1 MRNELVLRVQLW
13 YNKFEICG
21 GETEEPIPKQ
31 VYAFLPMPEDA
42 LAGYISSRT
51 RRAGRGAFAP
61 LSGGQRDRRSGD
73 GPAGRFRRNDGIRRR
88 GKTRYPFH
96 AEKYEQV
103 SHRGEREYLRSCVF
117 QKRALLRRY
126 DVQRRF
132 WREGSHRAGR
142 KFKDTKK
149 CVPGQVRIF
158 LYGREKLPILSL
170 RAEAEKPRRAVRP
183 GFILSRSL
191 RSTHLR

>member
-31 VYAFLPMPEDA
+31 VYAFLPMPEEA

-96 AEKYEQV
+96 AEKYEEV
-103 SHRGEREYLRSCVF
+103 SHRGEREYLRSAFSKNGHYCDDMTF
-117 QKRALLRRY
+117 SG
-126 DVQRRF
+126 DF
-132 WREGSHRAGR
+132 G
-142 KFKDTKK
+142 
-149 CVPGQVRIF
+149 
-158 LYGREKLPILSL
+158 EKEVIGP
-170 RAEAEKPRRAVRP
+170 AETDKYYKLVKTED
-183 GFILSRSL
+183 LC
-191 RSTHLR
+191 